1 MSNLDEFWSPGVEP
15 IQLVCRW
22 KETEDTESFLFNV
35 AGNAE
40 KRFHFKPGQ
49 FVTLAVN
56 TGDNTHYRA
65 YSISSVPGENHIQL
79 TVKRVPDGKVS
90 NWLIDNLAVNQAL
103 STLGIA
109 GEFNLENCP
118 PKDKV
123 LLLGAGCGITPV
135 MSMARSLMTKQHGDV
150 CFVQCARDKNAEL
163 YREELSI
170 LTTGYPNRFSNK
182 LLLETSDDQDVPEG
196 RISREYL
203 DAVCP
208 DWQER
213 TLYLCGPN
221 GFMEAVKS
229 IAQDAGFNMSEF
241 HSESFTPGDAQNRV
255 GESKL
260 KVSVPA
266 YSIEKDANAGTSLL
280 EALES
285 GGLPIIAACRS
296 GVCGSCKCQVT
307 EGSVTKTS
315 TATLTEEEIANGYV
329 LACSSQLE
337 SNVSVNLH

>member
-1 MSNLDEFWSPGVEP
+1 MSNLYEFWNPGVEP
-15 IQLVCRW
+15 IRLVCRW

-40 KRFHFKPGQ
+40 KRFQFKPGQ
-49 FVTLAVN
+49 FVTLAIN
-56 TGDNTHYRA
+56 TGDNTYYRA
-65 YSISSVPGENHIQL
+65 YSISSVPGESHIQL
-79 TVKRVPDGKVS
+79 TVKRVTDGKVS
-90 NWLIDNLAVNQAL
+90 NWLIDHLAVDQEL
-103 STLGIA
+103 STLGVA
-109 GEFNLENCP
+109 GEFNLEDCP

-150 CFVQCARDKNAEL
+150 CFIQCARDKNAEL

-170 LTTGYPNRFSNK
+170 LANGYPDEFSSK
-182 LLLETSDDQDVPEG
+182 LLLESSDNQDVLEG
-196 RISREYL
+196 RVSKEYL
-203 DAVCP
+203 DAMCP
-208 DWQER
+208 DWLER
-213 TLYLCGPN
+213 TVYLCGPN
-221 GFMEAVKS
+221 GFMKAVKS
-229 IAQDAGFNMSEF
+229 IALDAGFKMSEF
-241 HSESFTPGDAQNRV
+241 HSESFTPEEAHNCT

-260 KVSVPA
+260 KVSVPG
-266 YSIEKDANAGTSLL
+266 YGIEQDANSGTSLL

-307 EGSVTKTS
+307 QGSVTRTS
-315 TATLTEEEIANGYV
+315 EATLTEEEIANGYV

-337 SNVSVNLH
+337 TNVSVNLH